1 MSYISTQAKLKAQTK
16 RFGHKCRASKPVDRS
31 YSNFAG
37 SNAPYL
43 SKEQYEKAMALSRKM
58 RTMSAW

>member
-1 MSYISTQAKLKAQTK
+1 MSKISTEAKLNTQSK

-31 YSNFAG
+31 YTNFSG

-58 RTMSAW
+58 RTMNAW

>member
-1 MSYISTQAKLKAQTK
+1 MSFVSTQAKLNIQSK

-37 SNAPYL
+37 SNVPILA
-43 SKEQYEKAMALSRKM
+43 KEQYDKGIAIAHKM
-58 RTMSAW
+58 KTMSAW

>member
-1 MSYISTQAKLKAQTK
+1 MSKISTEAKLYIQSK

-37 SNAPYL
+37 SNVPTL
-43 SKEQYEKAMALSRKM
+43 TKEQYDKAMSVYHKM
-58 RTMSAW
+58 KNMSAW

>member
-1 MSYISTQAKLKAQTK
+1 MYKISTEAKLYIQSK

-37 SNAPYL
+37 SNVPTL
-43 SKEQYEKAMALSRKM
+43 TKEQYDKAMSVYHKM
-58 RTMSAW
+58 KNMSA